1 MRKLQAPQWS
11 CESQSPAAFLQGSW
25 VLLPGPGA
33 AILSRDQQ
41 PECLRAGGSKAL
53 KGEPPPGRLLP
64 PPRIL
69 SRFESFLPWHGTP
82 AASSPQP
89 HSPLDLL
96 PKRRPHSFLAH
107 QRLHDPSC
115 PQSHPDTLSGFCSSP
130 MGMQTSPF
138 SLPHRGARHTQDL
151 TSDLCQTGDPFW
163 GDISSMANHQQC
175 QTNTKLSA

>member
-69 SRFESFLPWHGTP
+69 TVALRASCLGMEHLQLPPLSLTLCLI
-82 AASSPQP
+82 SSPNEE
-89 HSPLDLL
+89 LT
-96 PKRRPHSFLAH
+96 
-107 QRLHDPSC
+107 PS
-115 PQSHPDTLSGFCSSP
+115 
-130 MGMQTSPF
+130 
-138 SLPHRGARHTQDL
+138 
-151 TSDLCQTGDPFW
+151 
-163 GDISSMANHQQC
+163 
-175 QTNTKLSA
+175 